1 MKKLIKKI
9 LPSIL
14 VNLLRYIVNYYKNK
28 LINELKKDLKFSNK
42 QGIVFLGTEYGGWSF
57 VDNKNITDNTY
68 IISAGLGE
76 DASFDVELINKYNCK
91 VIIVD
96 PTPRAIEHFKKIM
109 MKAGSPK
116 SENYNKNGK
125 QNVES
130 YNLKKINKEN
140 LILIENALYNDD
152 NKQLKFYSPPNK
164 DHVSHSINNW
174 QNDYSKNTD
183 FILVNTISIGKIIDK
198 FNIKNLEM
206 IKLDIEGAEIE
217 VIQNMIENN
226 IYPNQI
232 LVEFDELHKS
242 NKVGIKR
249 FWTIHK
255 LLISKNYELIKT
267 QSKFPD
273 FLFLRK

>member
-9 LPSIL
+9 YPSIL
-14 VNLLRYIVNYYKNK
+14 VNFLRYIVNYNKKK

-42 QGIVFLGTEYGGWSF
+42 QGIVFLGSEYGGWSF
-57 VDNKNITDNTY
+57 FDNKNITDTY

-76 DASFDVELINKYNCK
+76 DASFDVELVNKYNCK

-96 PTPRAIEHFKKIM
+96 PTPRAIEYFKKII

-116 SENYNKNGK
+116 LENYKKHGK
-125 QNVES
+125 QNVDS

-140 LILIENALYNDD
+140 LILIENALYNND
-152 NKQLKFYSPPNK
+152 NKQIKFYSPPNI
-164 DHVSHSINNW
+164 DHVSHSINNY

-217 VIQNMIENN
+217 VLQNMIDNN

-232 LVEFDELHKS
+232 LVEFDELHKL

-255 LLISKNYELIKT
+255 LLISKNYELIKI
-267 QSKFPD
+267 QSKFPN
-273 FLFLRK
+273 FLFLKK

>member
-1 MKKLIKKI
+1 MENII
-9 LPSIL
+9 
-14 VNLLRYIVNYYKNK
+14 R
-28 LINELKKDLKFSNK
+28 F
-42 QGIVFLGTEYGGWSF
+42 GTQYGGF
-57 VDNKNITDNTY
+57 YYPANLPKLNENR
-68 IISAGLGE
+68 IIYCVGAGE
-76 DASFDVELINKYNCK
+76 DITHDVILSYKTNSPVYIF
-91 VIIVD
+91 D
-96 PTPRAIEHFKKIM
+96 PTPRAIEHFRKIM

-116 SENYNKNGK
+116 SENYNKTGK
-125 QNVES
+125 QNIES

-232 LVEFDELHKS
+232 LVEFDELQKK

-273 FLFLRK
+273 FLFLKK

>member
-1 MKKLIKKI
+1 MRKLIKKI

-14 VNLLRYIVNYYKNK
+14 VNFLRYIVNYNLRK
-28 LINELKKDLKFSNK
+28 LINELKFSNK
-42 QGIVFLGTEYGGWSF
+42 QGIVFLGSEYGGWSF
-57 VDNKNITDNTY
+57 LDNENITDTY

-76 DASFDVELINKYNCK
+76 DASFDVELVNKYNCK

-96 PTPRAIEHFKKIM
+96 PTPRAIEYFKKIM

-116 SENYNKNGK
+116 SENYNKTGK
-125 QNVES
+125 QNVDS

-140 LILIENALYNDD
+140 LILIEKALYNDD

-217 VIQNMIENN
+217 VLQNMIGNN

-232 LVEFDELHKS
+232 LVEFDELHKK

-273 FLFLRK
+273 FLFLKK

>member
-14 VNLLRYIVNYYKNK
+14 VNFLRYIVNYNKRK
-28 LINELKKDLKFSNK
+28 LIKDLKFSNK

-57 VDNKNITDNTY
+57 FDNKNITDTY

-76 DASFDVELINKYNCK
+76 DASFDVELVNKYNCK

-96 PTPRAIEHFKKIM
+96 PTPRAIEHFKKII

-116 SENYNKNGK
+116 LENYNKTGK
-125 QNVES
+125 QNVDS

-174 QNDYSKNTD
+174 QNNYSKNTD
-183 FILVNTISIGKIIDK
+183 FISVNTISIGKIIDK
-198 FNIKNLEM
+198 FNIKNLQM

-217 VIQNMIENN
+217 VLQNMIDNN

-232 LVEFDELHKS
+232 LVEFDELHKL

-273 FLFLRK
+273 FLFLKK

>member
-1 MKKLIKKI
+1 MLRLIKKI

-14 VNLLRYIVNYYKNK
+14 VNFLRYIVNYNKKN
-28 LINELKKDLKFSNK
+28 LINRLKKDLKFSNK
-42 QGIVFLGTEYGGWSF
+42 QGIVFLGSKYGGWSF
-57 VDNKNITDNTY
+57 FDNKNITDTY

-76 DASFDVELINKYNCK
+76 DASFDVELVNKYNCK

-96 PTPRAIEHFKKIM
+96 PTPRAIEHFKKII

-116 SENYNKNGK
+116 LENYKKHGK
-125 QNVES
+125 QNVDS

-164 DHVSHSINNW
+164 DHASHSINNW

-183 FILVNTISIGKIIDK
+183 FILVNTISIRKIIDK

-206 IKLDIEGAEIE
+206 IKLDIEGAAIE
-217 VIQNMIENN
+217 VLQNMIDNN

-273 FLFLRK
+273 FLFLKK